1 LSKQAFATNLS
12 SDSEKIC
19 DAQKPAM
26 SVVAAVADKK
36 KLLWKKCPCSNLLP
50 LSENCRLVS
59 QDDLT
64 NAFTIQE

>member
-36 KLLWKKCPCSNLLP
+36 KALVEEVPVQQSSSSLRK
-50 LSENCRLVS
+50 LSVG
-59 QDDLT
+59 
-64 NAFTIQE
+64 